1 MASRIITRGL
11 RTGIGIGGV
20 KYILLRGLV
29 SDDNPPDPSESR
41 LIVIAIINRL
51 KAISISAGY
60 FTDINNCIE
69 DWQLTDIPIS
79 NLPCI
84 EVKDISEESE
94 IKGLAD
100 YRILNVEIIGR
111 ITISDMN
118 TARNFQQDME
128 SVMLNGPTYPKS
140 VYLSRLIERSELSV
154 DQNNKKVAMIT
165 MNYEVKY
172 RV

>member
-1 MASRIITRGL
+1 MSSRIITKGL

-20 KYILLRGLV
+20 RYIIMRGLFP
-29 SDDNPPDPSESR
+29 DLNPPDPSVNR
-41 LIVIAIINRL
+41 LIVIAIVNQL
-51 KAISISAGY
+51 KSISTTRG
-60 FTDINNCIE
+60 FFNDINDCVS

-79 NLPCI
+79 DLPCI
-84 EVKDISEESE
+84 EIKDISEESE

-128 SVMLNGPTYPKS
+128 SAMSAGPVYPKS
-140 VYLSRLIERSELSV
+140 VYLSRLVERSELSA
-154 DQNNKKVAMIT
+154 DHNNKKVAMIT